1 MGKLIF
7 AFILIALGFVALRIL
22 QNIANH
28 LAPREQD
35 MAAKLRLAG
44 RGALAGGLM
53 LASLI
58 VLVGSIF
65 VINAGHV
72 GVISVFGRVEP
83 RPIHEGIHLVA
94 PWKDV
99 TSMSTQVQRKGD
111 KFDAASK
118 DLQAVHIDMIIN
130 YRLLPDRAPEVYR
143 AVGLGY
149 ADTIIVPAEQEVLKA
164 HTALY
169 NASEILHQRPKLKA
183 EVQDDLAKWLAKY
196 GLELKEAS
204 LANIAFDPTYAKAI
218 EAKQVQEQFAEQ
230 KRYEVLQAQRQ
241 AEIAQATAKGQADAV
256 REAAKGE
263 ADGLRFKAAAQAEYN
278 ARVSASLTP
287 QLVAQQ
293 WIEAWRSGGSQV
305 PHLVGG
311 GGQGFLLNI
320 PLPEMKRG
328 AAPEAAHDKR

>member
-130 YRLLPDRAPEVYR
+130 YRLLPDGAPEVYR

-169 NASEILHQRPKLKA
+169 NASEILHQR
-183 EVQDDLAKWLAKY
+183 
-196 GLELKEAS
+196 EA
-204 LANIAFDPTYAKAI
+204 
-218 EAKQVQEQFAEQ
+218 
-230 KRYEVLQAQRQ
+230 
-241 AEIAQATAKGQADAV
+241 
-256 REAAKGE
+256 
-263 ADGLRFKAAAQAEYN
+263 
-278 ARVSASLTP
+278 
-287 QLVAQQ
+287 
-293 WIEAWRSGGSQV
+293 
-305 PHLVGG
+305 
-311 GGQGFLLNI
+311 
-320 PLPEMKRG
+320 
-328 AAPEAAHDKR
+328 